1 MPNFLLLAGLAALV
15 LALPLLWW
23 LLRTRRRDRS
33 LVRLLDLADE
43 VQGLLD
49 RSQERMQAMQAVV
62 GRVPADI
69 AAVAHASL
77 DGSQAIRE
85 GKRDVLQHRLWIQQN
100 AATARQAE
108 LDAAR
113 EALAR
118 ARDRL
123 AGQLAQLEQ
132 AGAELAAATA
142 ASVAAAERE
151 PAALRR
157 PAGPTP

>member
-1 MPNFLLLAGLAALV
+1 MSPV
-15 LALPLLWW
+15 LIALPLLAVCGCLTWI
-23 LLRTRRRDRS
+23 LLTRRRRDRTLS
-33 LVRLLDLADE
+33 TLLDLADE
-43 VQGLLD
+43 VEALLD
-49 RSQERMQAMQAVV
+49 RSQARMQALQAVV
-62 GRVPADI
+62 GRVPADM
-69 AAVAHASL
+69 AAVAQASL
-77 DGSQAIRE
+77 DGPLPVRE
-85 GKRDVLQHRLWIQQN
+85 AKRDLLQHRLWIQQN

>member
-1 MPNFLLLAGLAALV
+1 MPDFLILAGLAALV

-77 DGSQAIRE
+77 DGSQAIRD

-100 AATARQAE
+100 ANTARQAE
-108 LDAAR
+108 LDAACAALDR
-113 EALAR
+113 ARTRLSDRLEALER
-118 ARDRL
+118 
-123 AGQLAQLEQ
+123 
-132 AGAELAAATA
+132 AGAELAEATQASAEAAR
-142 ASVAAAERE
+142 RE
-151 PAALRR
+151 PATLRR
-157 PAGPTP
+157 DPGAP